1 MQPFYLMSWIIILII
16 ASIFF
21 IFLDEL
27 IMGCSQR
34 RIGPLNLGWYGIL
47 TSLIN
52 GCNLF
57 ISQFIVPKFNV
68 NSGFQLFTILFFIFS
83 FFNLV
88 MHYPFFLID
97 IYNSIIL
104 TGRWIK
110 IFYYMFNLGPQ
121 HPSTHGVL
129 RLIVILYA
137 EIIQWIALYFT
148 WFWL

>member
-1 MQPFYLMSWIIILII
+1 MDRCILLIFPFKLSIFFIELSIVFLII

-104 TGRWIK
+104 TLLLTDISLFLPLIYCIFFIK
-110 IFYYMFNLGPQ
+110 
-121 HPSTHGVL
+121 VL
-129 RLIVILYA
+129 A
-137 EIIQWIALYFT
+137 ALC
-148 WFWL
+148 